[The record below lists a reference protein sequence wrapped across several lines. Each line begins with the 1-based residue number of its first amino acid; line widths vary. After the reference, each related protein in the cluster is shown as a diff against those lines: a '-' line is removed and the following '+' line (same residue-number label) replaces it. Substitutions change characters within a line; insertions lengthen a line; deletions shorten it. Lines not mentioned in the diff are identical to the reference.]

1 MKKKPTNTAASV
13 RAKLLNCRIKLFE
26 EDNSEEKETH
36 NYSNVHRMI
45 ELDILRGIAILLV
58 LGRHVLDIPETLSPV
73 VRHAFLI
80 WREVGWIGVD
90 LFFVLSGFLVS
101 GLLFNEYRET
111 GRLRVGLF
119 LIRRGFKIYP
129 SFYVLLLVCI
139 FTTHLYSFPV
149 AFSRTAF
156 LGEGL
161 FLQNYIGAFWN
172 HTWSLAVEEH
182 FYLILSI
189 IMIVLVNLRSN
200 TKEPF
205 NFIPKLVLTL
215 AILILF
221 LRVLIS
227 QFQPIGAWG
236 FTLGYTH
243 LRVDSLF
250 FGLLIS
256 YYYVFKRGI
265 LFART
270 RRWLWLCLASIYL
283 TFLLPI
289 LFPLD
294 HSRFM
299 YSFGFS
305 LLYLGFGCLLLL
317 CLHPAC
323 KCNIKVIRKF
333 SWLAYLGRNSYSIYL
348 WHMFSYNLAARI
360 WSPAD
365 SSPKLFFLRTMVYL
379 IGSLLMGIL
388 ATRAIEFP
396 ILRLRDR
403 YFPSKDRTIDRIF
416 VSS

>member
-1 MKKKPTNTAASV
+1 MKKKTASTSPSL

-26 EDNSEEKETH
+26 EDNTEEKETH
-36 NYSNVHRMI
+36 HDSDVHRMI

-58 LGRHVLDIPETLSPV
+58 LGRHVLDIPETLSPI
-73 VRHAFLI
+73 VRHTFLI

-101 GLLFNEYRET
+101 GLLFKEYRET
-111 GRLRVGLF
+111 RRLRVGLF

-129 SFYVLLLVCI
+129 SFYVLLLVSM
-139 FTTHLYSFPV
+139 FTTYLYSFPV
-149 AFSRTAF
+149 PFSRTGS

-161 FLQNYIGAFWN
+161 FLQNYIGAFWD

-189 IMIVLVNLRSN
+189 IMIVLVNFGSN

-205 NFIPKLVLTL
+205 NFIPKLVLTF
-215 AILILF
+215 AIVILF

-227 QFQPIGAWG
+227 RFQPIGEWG
-236 FTLGYTH
+236 STLSYTH

-256 YYYVFKRGI
+256 YYYAFKKDV
-265 LFART
+265 LLART
-270 RRWLWLCLASIYL
+270 RRWLWLCSVSICL

-289 LFPLD
+289 LFPLA

-360 WSPAD
+360 WSPTD

-379 IGSLLMGIL
+379 FGSLLVGIL

-403 YFPSKDRTIDRIF
+403 YFPSRKF
-416 VSS
+416 Q